1 MNTFFNS
8 SFPEHYVHAA
18 WRERKAR
25 LHAESLQDF
34 NDLLYQVV
42 SSSILSRRADLMNA
56 LLHAVNTA
64 THTSGVSIPLWTYHT
79 AHYKDSWKERHTPM
93 GTATYDCEAMEEKLR
108 RKGYHWLVGTVELGF
123 RPNANLCANETEEDG
138 YVGFWDHVWGWN
150 RAPRSVHEVVRATDF
165 CNRIALLFGDDRYR
179 VSWVPVSRK
188 YLTKP
193 LEVSVEKV
201 ELRLHYHPRGL
212 YDHTRKALLDTKL
225 KYQSHV
231 SCVAESWRMPYV
243 WTGAPGHRET
253 EQEEWARPV
262 EPESPGLSNRTP
274 TPPPLPASPPPLA
287 RRTNGGGLSA
297 EDLEEVAQRLSFEEA
312 PASVQASA
320 PEYPDGSQLWGAE
333 SLLRV
338 AQVHHYEGPDAL
350 ERCARDAVAEWT
362 AEAEKPPCHCNYHH
376 SEAE

>member
-1 MNTFFNS
+1 MNSFFNA
-8 SFPEHYVHAA
+8 SFPEHHVHAA
-18 WRERKAR
+18 WRERKATLR
-25 LHAESLQDF
+25 AQHLQDF

-56 LLHAVNTA
+56 LIHAVNTA

-93 GTATYDCEAMEEKLR
+93 GEATYDCEAMEEKLR

-123 RPNANLCANETEEDG
+123 RPNANMCTNETEEDG
-138 YVGFWDHVWGWN
+138 YVGAWDHIWGWN

-212 YDHTRKALLDTKL
+212 YDRTRKGLLDTKL

-243 WTGAPGHRET
+243 WTGAPRHRET
-253 EQEEWARPV
+253 EQEEWARPI
-262 EPESPGLSNRTP
+262 EPESPGLSNVAP
-274 TPPPLPASPPPLA
+274 TPAPAPVPSSPPPLA

-297 EDLEEVAQRLSFEEA
+297 EEFAEVAQRLSFEEA
-312 PASVQASA
+312 PSSI
-320 PEYPDGSQLWGAE
+320 
-333 SLLRV
+333 
-338 AQVHHYEGPDAL
+338 HHYEGPDAL
-350 ERCARDAVAEWT
+350 ERCARDAVAEWA

-376 SEAE
+376 PETE